1 MFEDQR
7 EGRLLRFARND
18 EKRMEG
24 KMMKK
29 VRYLGVFLI
38 ILLSSL
44 FSLLSFVSPARGDGV
59 DVGEKIELEEE
70 ELRTQMVAIL
80 QGFLRHSDKDVKLWA
95 IKALGKIGEID
106 EDEMNILIILLPML
120 REKDPEIKS
129 AVKEALNEI
138 IGEEKSG
145 GG

>member
-1 MFEDQR
+1 
-7 EGRLLRFARND
+7 
-18 EKRMEG
+18 
-24 KMMKK
+24 MKK

-38 ILLSSL
+38 ILLFSL
-44 FSLLSFVSPARGDGV
+44 FCFLSSAPLARANGDLSI
-59 DVGEKIELEEE
+59 GEDFELDEEQIK
-70 ELRTQMVAIL
+70 RQMVTIL
-80 QGFLRHSDKDVKLWA
+80 QALLRHSDKDVKLWA